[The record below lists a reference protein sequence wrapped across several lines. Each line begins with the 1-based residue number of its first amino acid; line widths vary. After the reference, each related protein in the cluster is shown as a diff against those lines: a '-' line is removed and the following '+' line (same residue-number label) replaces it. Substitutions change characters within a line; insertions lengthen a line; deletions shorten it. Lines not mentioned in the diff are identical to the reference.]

1 MPTSNAFEQ
10 RHSGLD
16 VSGLVYRGL
25 PVICRIKSASMQAFL
40 VMPISDKSMASAHVA
55 ICIAYLSAICLR
67 AFAKAL
73 SLSSGKSNWQSVR
86 NFDSIL
92 PYLSTKLMTHL
103 FVYPASSWHSFAN
116 ALMCQSGVYLSV
128 NIIGS
133 YLQMTLFLSILFANF
148 LNVSSLFSS
157 FGKFGSI
164 SESYALSVY

>member
-1 MPTSNAFEQ
+1 
-10 RHSGLD
+10 
-16 VSGLVYRGL
+16 
-25 PVICRIKSASMQAFL
+25 MQAFL

-133 YLQMTLFLSILFANF
+133 YLQMTLFLPILFANF
-148 LNVSSLFSS
+148 LFHIIIPFFIVL
-157 FGKFGSI
+157 SI
-164 SESYALSVY
+164 QKNIDIFLNTKKMVEAGPFQPLPQPCLPDT